1 MKPII
6 PTQHGAWAM
15 LFIPFIIGIAA
26 GSPTLYHL
34 PLLLA
39 WLFVYLGTYPLL
51 MYIKQRRKKH
61 LLQWALTY
69 FVAALIFGSISL
81 MHEWRIVYAA
91 VIMLPLFLVNVCFAI
106 TKNER
111 ALLNDIAAIITF
123 SSGGMMSYYFG
134 TGILNQTAW
143 WIFTLCFC
151 YFVGSTFYV
160 KTMLREKH
168 NPIYRIV
175 SWGYH
180 ALLII
185 GMIMLSPALA
195 IAFVPSLVR
204 AILFYGKNMPVL
216 KVGTLEIANSVYF
229 FFVILLMVNKL

>member
-1 MKPII
+1 
-6 PTQHGAWAM
+6 
-15 LFIPFIIGIAA
+15 
-26 GSPTLYHL
+26 
-34 PLLLA
+34 
-39 WLFVYLGTYPLL
+39 
-51 MYIKQRRKKH
+51 MY
-61 LLQWALTY
+61 
-69 FVAALIFGSISL
+69 V
-81 MHEWRIVYAA
+81 
-91 VIMLPLFLVNVCFAI
+91 FAI

-143 WIFTLCFC
+143 WIFHFMLLLFLLE
-151 YFVGSTFYV
+151 VHFYV

-216 KVGTLEIANSVYF
+216 RVGTLEIANSVYF